1 MTDSEDIFND
11 FLKGVNDCVNF
22 CDSTIKNI
30 EKSVNNGIDDF
41 VRKVTPEEKDL
52 PGTLLTGAVGLIL
65 PTVKVIDKAV
75 KMQNNPNE
83 KITSKDVFSTIG
95 LATIGLTPMFLKIA
109 CDNAK
114 NEEQKRE
121 MEEKI
126 KKSVE
131 YYENADIPF
140 DERLKTAR
148 TEIEKSLKC
157 DEKKVMAKVLLF
169 FFFQKFEKLL
179 SDILER
185 LIANHPERNGIKTDC
200 PMKGKID
207 KIKKFGDFQDSTLNA
222 LSEDTLKQIS
232 DLRNHLAHG
241 EPLTN
246 ENLETVLPAFDL
258 MAEILRRY
266 ESKIK

>member
-95 LATIGLTPMFLKIA
+95 LATIGLTPMFLKIV

-114 NEEQKRE
+114 NEEQKKE
-121 MEEKI
+121 LEEKI

-148 TEIEKSLKC
+148 TQIENSLKY
-157 DEKKVMAKVLLF
+157 DEKKVMAKFLLLF
-169 FFFQKFEKLL
+169 YFSKFENLL
-179 SDILER
+179 DKILKG
-185 LIANHPERNGIKTDC
+185 LISNHPERNIKTANSI
-200 PMKGKID
+200 KGKID

-222 LSEDTLKQIS
+222 LSEEILNQIS
-232 DLRNHLAHG
+232 DLRNNLAHG
-241 EPLTN
+241 DSLTS
-246 ENLETVLPAFDL
+246 ENLEMFLPAFDL
-258 MAEILRRY
+258 
-266 ESKIK
+266 IKDFLLKYYNE

>member
-65 PTVKVIDKAV
+65 PVAKVIDKAV

-95 LATIGLTPMFLKIA
+95 LATIGLTPMFMKIA
-109 CDNAK
+109 CDNVK
-114 NEEQKRE
+114 NEEHKRE
-121 MEEKI
+121 LEEKI

-131 YYENADIPF
+131 YYENEDIPF
-140 DERLKTAR
+140 DKRLKTAR
-148 TEIEKSLKC
+148 KEIEKSFKN
-157 DEKKVMAKVLLF
+157 DEKKVTAKILLLF
-169 FFFQKFEKLL
+169 YFSKFENLL
-179 SDILER
+179 DKILKG
-185 LIANHPERNGIKTDC
+185 LIGNHPERNIKTANSI
-200 PMKGKID
+200 KGKID

-246 ENLETVLPAFDL
+246 ENLKTVLPAFDL
-258 MAEILRRY
+258 MADILRRY
-266 ESKIK
+266 ESI

>member
-95 LATIGLTPMFLKIA
+95 LATIGLTPMFLKIV

-131 YYENADIPF
+131 YYENTDIPF

-148 TEIEKSLKC
+148 TEIGKSLKC

-185 LIANHPERNGIKTDC
+185 LIANHPERDVKPTGS
-200 PMKGKID
+200 MEGKIK
-207 KIKKFGDFQDSTLNA
+207 KIKKFTAFQDSTLNA

-241 EPLTN
+241 DSLTN
-246 ENLETVLPAFDL
+246 ENLKMFLPAFDL
-258 MAEILRRY
+258 MADILRKY
-266 ESKIK
+266 ESI

>member
-22 CDSTIKNI
+22 CGNTIEDI
-30 EKSVNNGIDDF
+30 GKSVNKGIDDF
-41 VRKVTPEEKDL
+41 VRNVTPEEKDL

-75 KMQNNPNE
+75 KMKNNPEE

-95 LATIGLTPMFLKIA
+95 LATIGLTPMFMKIA

-114 NEEQKRE
+114 NEEHKKE
-121 MEEKI
+121 LEEKI
-126 KKSVE
+126 KKSIE

-148 TEIEKSLKC
+148 TEIEKSLKLKY
-157 DEKKVMAKVLLF
+157 DEKKVMAKILLLF
-169 FFFQKFEKLL
+169 FFSKFEKLL
-179 SDILER
+179 SEILER
-185 LIANHPERNGIKTDC
+185 LIGNHPERDVKTTGS
-200 PMKGKID
+200 MEGKIK
-207 KIKKFGDFQDSTLNA
+207 KIKKFTAFQDSTLNA

-246 ENLETVLPAFDL
+246 ENLETALPAFDL
-258 MAEILRRY
+258 
-266 ESKIK
+266 IKDFLLKYYDK

>member
-1 MTDSEDIFND
+1 VTDSEDIFND

-30 EKSVNNGIDDF
+30 EKSVNKGIDDF
-41 VRKVTPEEKDL
+41 VRNVTPAEKDL
-52 PGTLLTGAVGLIL
+52 SGTLLTGAVGLI
-65 PTVKVIDKAV
+65 PVATKVIDKAV
-75 KMQNNPNE
+75 KMQNNPEE

-114 NEEQKRE
+114 NEEQKSE

-148 TEIEKSLKC
+148 TEIEKSLKY
-157 DEKKVMAKVLLF
+157 DEKKVMAKILLF

-185 LIANHPERNGIKTDC
+185 LIANHPESSIKTANSI
-200 PMKGKID
+200 KGKID

-232 DLRNHLAHG
+232 DLRNKLAHG
-241 EPLTN
+241 DSLTN
-246 ENLETVLPAFDL
+246 ENLETALPAFDL
-258 MAEILRRY
+258 
-266 ESKIK
+266 IKDFLLKYPDK

>member
-1 MTDSEDIFND
+1 MIPN
-11 FLKGVNDCVNF
+11 
-22 CDSTIKNI
+22 
-30 EKSVNNGIDDF
+30 
-41 VRKVTPEEKDL
+41 EKDL
-52 PGTLLTGAVGLIL
+52 PETLLVGAIGCIL
-65 PTVKVIDKAV
+65 PAAKIIDKAV

-148 TEIEKSLKC
+148 TEIEKSRKC
-157 DEKKVMAKVLLF
+157 DEKKVTAKILLLF
-169 FFFQKFEKLL
+169 YFSKFENLL
-179 SDILER
+179 DKILKG
-185 LIANHPERNGIKTDC
+185 LIGNHPERDVKSTGS
-200 PMKGKID
+200 MEGKIK
-207 KIKKFGDFQDSTLNA
+207 KIKKFPAFQDSTLNA
-222 LSEDTLKQIS
+222 LSDETLKQIS

-258 MAEILRRY
+258 MADILRKY
-266 ESKIK
+266 

>member
-95 LATIGLTPMFLKIA
+95 LATIGLTPMFLKIV

-131 YYENADIPF
+131 YYENTDIPF

-148 TEIEKSLKC
+148 TEIGKSLKC

-185 LIANHPERNGIKTDC
+185 LIANHPESSIKTASSI
-200 PMKGKID
+200 KGKID

-222 LSEDTLKQIS
+222 LSEEILNQIS
-232 DLRNHLAHG
+232 DLRNNLAHG
-241 EPLTN
+241 DSLTN
-246 ENLETVLPAFDL
+246 ENLETALPAFDL
-258 MAEILRRY
+258 MADILRKY
-266 ESKIK
+266 